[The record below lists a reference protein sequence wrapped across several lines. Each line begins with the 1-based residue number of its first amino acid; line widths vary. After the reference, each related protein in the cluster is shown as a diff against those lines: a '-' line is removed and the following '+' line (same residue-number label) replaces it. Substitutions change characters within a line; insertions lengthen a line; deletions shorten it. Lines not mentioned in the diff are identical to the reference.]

1 MLTFDKIYHYRTS
14 VIDIGDTI
22 FYMYLIMQA
31 DGRVFVVVVF
41 FILFIDN
48 TSLAKCLNHVAKFKL
63 ISK

>member
-22 FYMYLIMQA
+22 SYMYLIMQA
-31 DGRVFVVVVF
+31 DDRVFVF
-41 FILFIDN
+41 LSDSLTILD
-48 TSLAKCLNHVAKFKL
+48 SQKCLTHVAKFKL

>member
-31 DGRVFVVVVF
+31 DDRVFVF
-41 FILFIDN
+41 LSDSLTILD
-48 TSLAKCLNHVAKFKL
+48 SQKCLNHVAKFKL